1 MTAMLSMLEVSP
13 PSPSHPDL
21 ALLYAIAEGQKG
33 AMTQFILRYQA
44 FLKSQCRRLTGG
56 NAEEASDLFSLVL
69 LKICSERPEQFRQIH
84 HPGGW
89 LVRIAKN
96 KSIDMQRSRQAEERR
111 GRELAQN
118 PDTAGR
124 HARSPEQ
131 SLLVNE
137 LVGQIQI
144 AFDQLPARLRLA
156 AELRLIDEVSYE
168 IIATTLG
175 ISKVNARKRVQE
187 ARRCLAHTLQR
198 YLGQESSQQMATHL
212 VCQLPES
219 GNDGRFGTLY
229 PAWDEEGAEHA

>member
-13 PSPSHPDL
+13 PSPAHPDM

-33 AMTQFILRYQA
+33 ALTQFILRYQA

-56 NAEEASDLFSLVL
+56 NVEEASDLFSLVL

-89 LVRIAKN
+89 LVRIAQN

-111 GRELAQN
+111 GRELAQT
-118 PDTAGR
+118 PDMAGM
-124 HARSPEQ
+124 HARTPEQ

-137 LVGQIQI
+137 LVGQIQL

-168 IIATTLG
+168 IIAATLD

-187 ARRCLAHTLQR
+187 ARRCLAQILQC
-198 YLGQESSQQMATHL
+198 YLGQGPSRQAAISMT
-212 VCQLPES
+212 CDLPEP
-219 GNDGRFGTLY
+219 GNDWLYGTLS
-229 PAWDEEGAEHA
+229 PTWDEEGADHA